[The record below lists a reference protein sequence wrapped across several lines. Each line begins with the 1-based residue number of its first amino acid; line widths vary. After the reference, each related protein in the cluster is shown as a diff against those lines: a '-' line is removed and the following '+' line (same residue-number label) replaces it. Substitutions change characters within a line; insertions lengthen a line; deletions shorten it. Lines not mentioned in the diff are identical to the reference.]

1 MDYCCIPVCHDT
13 KVVPVATID
22 NLCKSG
28 MLMEAQNLL
37 IVHGFMQVQVQSLTF
52 FLLYDPKINV
62 YCLSGKLDEAMKHL
76 NVYSPSW
83 LENWC

>member
-1 MDYCCIPVCHDT
+1 MDYCCIPACHDT

-37 IVHGFMQVQVQSLTF
+37 IVHAGASAKPYI
-52 FLLYDPKINV
+52 FLV
-62 YCLSGKLDEAMKHL
+62 
-76 NVYSPSW
+76 V
-83 LENWC
+83 